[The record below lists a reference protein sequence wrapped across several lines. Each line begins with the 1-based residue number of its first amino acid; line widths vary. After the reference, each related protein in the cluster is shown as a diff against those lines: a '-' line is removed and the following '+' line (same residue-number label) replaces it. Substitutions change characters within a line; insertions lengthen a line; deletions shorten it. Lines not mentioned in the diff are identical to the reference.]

1 MIYFENRFYDQAALP
16 LSTNN
21 RGWLYGDGFFET
33 MIADKQQIRFW
44 TSHWAR
50 FTQAVEAFQLAQP
63 PQVTSDYVHD
73 IIQQMIRRTAPSTL
87 YRVKWMVWRAEGGRY
102 TPQQHQLQ
110 YMLMSEPTT
119 YQLQPIRS
127 AMAYRDM
134 PLCYTPVSAFKT
146 LSALSY
152 VMAGMFKAQADVDE
166 VILFDTN
173 GYVSECLASNI
184 FWLKENTLYTP
195 APEAGCVVGVMRHQ
209 IIQWAAQNNLHCQE
223 GLFTWEQLLSAEAVF
238 VSNVSGIRAVLQIAT
253 KSYALHPLV
262 DRLQADLCAVS
273 Q

>member
-1 MIYFENRFYDQAALP
+1 MIYFENHFYDQAALS

-33 MIADKQQIRFW
+33 MIADTQQVRFW
-44 TSHWAR
+44 ASHWAR
-50 FTQAVEAFQLAQP
+50 FVQAIKAFQLKQP
-63 PQVTSDYVHD
+63 SHLTSSYLQD
-73 IIQQMIRRTAPSTL
+73 IIQQMIRRTASSTL
-87 YRVKWMVWRAEGGRY
+87 YRIKWMVWRADGGRY

-110 YMLMSEPTT
+110 YMLISEPTT

-134 PLCYTPVSAFKT
+134 SLYYTPVSAFKT
-146 LSALSY
+146 LSALPY
-152 VMAGMFKAQADVDE
+152 VMAGIFKAQIQVDE
-166 VILFDTN
+166 VLLLDVN

-184 FWLKENTLYTP
+184 FWLKDNTLYTP

-209 IIQWAAQNNLHCQE
+209 IIEWATQNKLNCRE
-223 GLFTWEQLLSAEAVF
+223 GLFTWEQLLTAEAVF
-238 VSNVSGIRAVLQIAT
+238 VSNVSGIRAVLQIAN

-262 DRLQADLCAVS
+262 DRLQADLCGLP